1 MVSHFVLSLLKIDN
15 YAQMN
20 TYMHLDLNQSKLR
33 INVNTIVLIRCK
45 LLLQI
50 FASEIWMKITLLQS
64 TFESHVP
71 LA

>member
-15 YAQMN
+15 HAQMN

-33 INVNTIVLIRCK
+33 INVNIIVLIRCK

-50 FASEIWMKITLLQS
+50 FAPEIWMKITFLQS
-64 TFESHVP
+64 TFE
-71 LA
+71 